1 MRPRIPAT
9 VLLVCT
15 VTLTGV
21 VLAAAVM
28 FTGEGTVHV
37 SPAGAP
43 VHEKVTVPE

>member
-1 MRPRIPAT
+1 

-21 VLAAAVM
+21 VLVAAVM

-43 VHEKVTVPE
+43 VHENVTVPE